1 MDRRSAKASILA
13 PRGRRLAAP
22 LTLLV
27 VSFLIITSSAA
38 NAQEQSI
45 YEKWEQV
52 SSLRATGQFD
62 QAIEVLKGIIQEN
75 ASSDEVLRL
84 AYSNLVYTYYVA
96 GDPAKEEAA
105 AREALERFPDLRADD
120 VQFPSV
126 INDGFERLR
135 REMFGSLVIGKPEEA
150 GVSIDGVLKGNTPI
164 NLPLIRV
171 GSHQLVVSKSGYAD
185 YADSVQ
191 IEPGVVRQLDVSLT
205 RQKDRWW
212 WLTRV
217 GAPVAATVGVVVAL
231 LVGGDEEG
239 TTPEPEPLSEP
250 PPPPT
255 R

>member
-1 MDRRSAKASILA
+1 MDPRSAKTSIQA
-13 PRGRRLAAP
+13 PRGRRLAVP
-22 LTLLV
+22 LSSLV
-27 VSFLIITSSAA
+27 VTFLIITSSAA
-38 NAQEQSI
+38 NAEEQSI

-62 QAIEVLKGIIQEN
+62 QAIEVLEGIIREN

-96 GDPAKEEAA
+96 NDPAKEEAA

-135 REMFGSLVIGKPEEA
+135 REMFGSLVISKPEGA
-150 GVSIDGVLKGNTPI
+150 GVSIDGVLKGNTPV
-164 NLPLIRV
+164 NLPLVRV
-171 GSHQLVVSKSGYAD
+171 GSHQLVVSKPGYAD

-255 R
+255 K